1 MDNQTEMHCS
11 VQNGDF
17 NQKKSKK
24 RRHLKMIS
32 SFSILL
38 LIMGIL
44 MLLSWILHWAG
55 VQTEVN
61 NNIAFNDWK
70 NNNVLKPIYELW
82 DKKHP
87 GVVPGNTQTWFEFL
101 ETNLGQGWTKEIS
114 GWVNKANG
122 SEYLIGF
129 NGVANFTGK
138 ALISPIGIADWF
150 YAPIK
155 GFIDKTDVIIFVL
168 CIGAFIFILVQSRA
182 LEGFSQA
189 IVAKL
194 KGKEVWAI
202 VPLMTFFSIFGS
214 VEGMAEESLGF
225 YMICIPLMLMAGFD
239 VFTGVLIIMLG
250 AGVGVLASTVNP
262 FLVPVVIDAI
272 NSQLPEAADKM
283 TVGNGLVWRILC
295 WFIFTSFV
303 IVFTMMYAIR
313 VKKNPSRSVTFSTL
327 HGDKEFFLGSTVETI
342 KLDWRKKTSLILF
355 AITFIIMIVYLIGWD
370 KIFNSTAMEDQANWL
385 RRHLPYLASTIP
397 GWGNATDLSVTAMIF
412 LLASIVLGFVNWMG
426 EAKFIDTW
434 FKGACDILSVS
445 LIIGTAAGIGVIL
458 SETNLQSLFVS
469 GISSSIGGIENSILK
484 SLVLFIIFI
493 PLSFL
498 IPSTTGFATAIFPLL
513 TKSLL
518 DKQGIQ
524 LDPRASVGAI
534 TAFQFASGLVNLIT
548 PTSGVVMG
556 AVAISRM
563 SYTRYLKG
571 IMPIIGCLFVMSI
584 ILICIGGVVPF
595 AV

>member
-1 MDNQTEMHCS
+1 MHCS

-17 NQKKSKK
+17 NQKKNKK

-70 NNNVLKPIYELW
+70 NNDILRPIYEQW
-82 DKKHP
+82 TKEHN
-87 GVVPGNTQTWFEFL
+87 GVIPSSTQTWFDFL
-101 ETNLGQGWTKEIS
+101 EKTLRNQGWTKENN
-114 GWVNKANG
+114 GWFKAING
-122 SEYLIGF
+122 DSKYLIGF
-129 NGVANFTGK
+129 NGAATFIGK

-155 GFIDKTDVIIFVL
+155 GFIDKTNVIIFVL
-168 CIGAFIFILVQSRA
+168 CIGAFIFILVQTKA

-189 IVAKL
+189 IVARL

-239 VFTGVLIIMLG
+239 VFTGVLIIMIG

-272 NSQLPEAADKM
+272 NSQLPENAEKM

-303 IVFTMMYAIR
+303 IIFTMMYAIR
-313 VKKNPSRSVTFSTL
+313 VKKTPSRSVTFSTL

-370 KIFNSTAMEDQANWL
+370 KIFNTTAMEDQANWL
-385 RRHLPYLASTIP
+385 RKDLPYLAARIP
-397 GWGNATDLSVTAMIF
+397 GWGNANDLSVAAMIF

-426 EAKFIDTW
+426 ETKFIDTW
-434 FKGACDILSVS
+434 FRGACDILSVS

-518 DKQGIQ
+518 NKQGVQ
-524 LDPRASVGAI
+524 LDPHASVGAI

-571 IMPIIGCLFVMSI
+571 IMSIIGCLFVMSI
-584 ILICIGGVVPF
+584 ILICVGGVMPF